1 MKLESGRKNITEE
14 TQVLNID
21 DKSTNNSQTIT
32 SAFNKYFLLPD
43 EKQCV
48 TNNNDDDNDDNNS
61 NTRPDVMLIE
71 RENKTPL
78 VIDVAVC
85 LTHNLPKT
93 EREKITKYGNLAL
106 DINNIWKL
114 NSISICPL
122 VISVEEVVSDNFL
135 NYLENVGLTKNVLR
149 VGQKAI
155 LLQTCQVV
163 CRICPLNLRDR
174 VNFLPLTEPNPPNSQ
189 G

>member
-1 MKLESGRKNITEE
+1 
-14 TQVLNID
+14 VFID
-21 DKSTNNSQTIT
+21 
-32 SAFNKYFLLPD
+32 
-43 EKQCV
+43 
-48 TNNNDDDNDDNNS
+48 
-61 NTRPDVMLIE
+61 

-78 VIDVAVC
+78 AIDIAVL

-114 NSISICPL
+114 NSISICLL
-122 VISVEEVVSDNFL
+122 VISVEEVVSKNFL
-135 NYLENVGLTKNVLR
+135 NYLEKIGLTKNVLR

-163 CRICPLNLRDR
+163 CRTSPLNLRDR
-174 VNFLPLTEPNPPNSQ
+174 VNFLPLTEPNPPSSQ